1 MKITLTF
8 NENNPR
14 MMEAYQILVGA
25 GHRKT
30 ELVTSLL
37 LKMQTMYP
45 HIMTGDITS
54 EEVAWFIRGL
64 DYDLISFGESK
75 NAGGGKA
82 AQKSPPKSK
91 RLKRSSPKKP
101 VPERP
106 KLMDPIPEPEPEP
119 VPEEK
124 PKEPEAPVQPTE
136 DGENEE
142 PDFGNIA
149 TDEEM
154 ALFEKLESYMP

>member
-14 MMEAYQILVGA
+14 MMEAYQILLGA

-45 HIMTGDITS
+45 HIMTENITS

-64 DYDLISFGESK
+64 DYDLISFGFGESK
-75 NAGGGKA
+75 TAGGGKT
-82 AQKSPPKSK
+82 PPKAK
-91 RLKRSSPKKP
+91 HQKRSRKT

-106 KLMDPIPEPEPEP
+106 KLMDPIPEPEQ
-119 VPEEK
+119 
-124 PKEPEAPVQPTE
+124 EPETE
-136 DGENEE
+136 TQGGKQSYSAI
-142 PDFGNIA
+142 P

-154 ALFEKLESYMP
+154 ALFEKLQSYGL